1 MDEATAA
8 RAQVHLGL
16 AREIM
21 VAVFPVSC
29 GVMAD
34 QGILGGRCCPH
45 KGVIVQDLS
54 TTEQGDSEAFEGRHG
69 GDPALDGE
77 QCPCGH

>member
-1 MDEATAA
+1 MDKATAT

-16 AREIM
+16 AREVM

-29 GVMAD
+29 GVVGD
-34 QGILGGRCCPH
+34 HGILGETCCPH
-45 KGVIVQDLS
+45 KGLIVQDLS
-54 TTEQGDSEAFEGRHG
+54 TTEQGDSEAFEGCHG

-77 QCPCGH
+77 QCPYGH